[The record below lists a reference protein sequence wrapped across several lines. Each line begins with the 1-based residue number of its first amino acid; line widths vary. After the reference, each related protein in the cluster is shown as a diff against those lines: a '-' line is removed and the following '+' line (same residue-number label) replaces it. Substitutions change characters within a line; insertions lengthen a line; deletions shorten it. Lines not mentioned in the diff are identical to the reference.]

1 MSLIALILVILLSAL
16 IVKIGSIALR
26 MTGIDR
32 ETARFQSLSAFT
44 GTGFTTSE
52 AENIVNHPQRRKVIK
67 TLMVLGNAGIVSAVA
82 MLIISFKG
90 NTLTESLAKLGILGL
105 AGLGILIFSLVKG
118 LENIVDTFIEK
129 RLSSVTHFSMGG
141 LSEVIR
147 LARGYGIF
155 EIAVTADHPLAGSR
169 LMDTDLSK
177 KEILVLAI
185 KRGFNLIPAPKATEV
200 IEPGDRL
207 VCFGLSRNITE
218 LAATDRSEGGS

>member
-1 MSLIALILVILLSAL
+1 MSLIALVLVILLSAL

-52 AENIVNHPQRRKVIK
+52 AENIVNHPQRRRVIK

-90 NTLTESLAKLGILGL
+90 NTLAESLTKLGILGL
-105 AGLGILIFSLVKG
+105 TGLGILIFSLAKG

-129 RLSSVTHFSMGG
+129 RLSRVTHFSMGG
-141 LSEVIR
+141 FSEVLK
-147 LARGYGIF
+147 LARGYGVF
-155 EIAVTADHPLAGSR
+155 EVTITADHPLAGKK
-169 LMDTDLSK
+169 LMDTGLSSRD
-177 KEILVLAI
+177 ILVLAI
-185 KRGFNLIPAPKATEV
+185 KRGFSLIPTPKATDV
-200 IEPGDRL
+200 IEPGDKL
-207 VCFGLSRNITE
+207 VCFGMSRNITE
-218 LAATDRSEGGS
+218 VAAVDSRS

>member
-1 MSLIALILVILLSAL
+1 MSLIALVLVILLSAL

-52 AENIVNHPQRRKVIK
+52 AENIVNHPQRRRVIK

-90 NTLTESLAKLGILGL
+90 NTLAESLTKLGILGL
-105 AGLGILIFSLVKG
+105 TGLGILIFSLAKG

-129 RLSSVTHFSMGG
+129 RLSRVTHFSMGG
-141 LSEVIR
+141 FSEVLK
-147 LARGYGIF
+147 LARGYGVF
-155 EIAVTADHPLAGSR
+155 EVTITADHPLAGR
-169 LMDTDLSK
+169 KLMDAGLSSRD
-177 KEILVLAI
+177 ILVLAI
-185 KRGFNLIPAPKATEV
+185 KRGFSLIPTPKATDM
-200 IEPGDRL
+200 IEPGDKL
-207 VCFGLSRNITE
+207 VCFGMSRNITE
-218 LAATDRSEGGS
+218 VAAVESRS

>member
-52 AENIVNHPQRRKVIK
+52 SEHIVGHPKRRKIIK

-90 NTLTESLAKLGILGL
+90 STLTESLTKLGILGL
-105 AGLGILIFSLVKG
+105 AGIGILIFSVAKG
-118 LENIVDTFIEK
+118 LENIIETFIEK
-129 RLSSVTHFSMGG
+129 RLSKVTHFSTGG

-147 LARGYGIF
+147 LARGYVIF
-155 EIAVTADHPLAGSR
+155 EITITPDHPLAGRR
-169 LMDTDLSK
+169 LVDAALSK
-177 KEILVLAI
+177 RDILVLAI
-185 KRGFNLIPAPKATEV
+185 KRGFNLIPTPKATET
-200 IEPGDRL
+200 IEQGDKL
-207 VCFGLSRNITE
+207 VCFGLSKNITE
-218 LAATDRSEGGS
+218 LTAPTPRE